1 MNKQLENL
9 RTWKDPRSGVSAK
22 ARNREWAH
30 RMIAG
35 HLRPLGKQIP
45 LLNELVEVK

>member
-1 MNKQLENL
+1 MNEQLKYL

-22 ARNREWAH
+22 ARNKEVAH
-30 RMIAG
+30 RVIAG